1 MKRIRT
7 INEAY
12 DYIKKLDPDTALS
25 RSGLRRLVEIGEIKS
40 RKSGTRYYVTL
51 EDIDL
56 YFS

>member
-12 DYIKKLDPDTALS
+12 DYIKALDPDTALS
-25 RSGLRRLVEIGEIKS
+25 RSGLRRLIEIGEIKS

-51 EDIDL
+51 EDIDS

>member
-12 DYIKKLDPDTALS
+12 DYIKSLDPETSLS
-25 RSGLRRLVEIGEIKS
+25 RSGLRKLVEIGEIKS

-51 EDIDL
+51 EEIES

>member
-12 DYIKKLDPDTALS
+12 DYIKSLDPDTALS
-25 RSGLRRLVEIGEIKS
+25 RSGLRRLIEIGEIKS
-40 RKSGTRYYVTL
+40 RKSGSRYYVTL
-51 EDIDL
+51 EDIES